1 MMQPMVEVNDERVPF
16 VRCRREWKGRRMTS
30 EAQRSVR
37 EAALEDSVA
46 EIVHDLKSPLAA
58 ISLEAMLLD
67 DRMQRGEREQV
78 KRAIERISSNVAF
91 LDRLIVDVLD
101 ACELAAG
108 PLVLRRETTELRDLL
123 EQVIERIV
131 PASQRAR
138 VYLDAAVPVT
148 LSLDPHR
155 IERVVANLLDNALK
169 YTPEN
174 GGIIVRLTVYNG
186 CASVSVIDSGAGLGD
201 LEQSEV
207 FSRYRRG
214 ESARGR
220 RGSGLGLHVS
230 KKIIEAHGGQ
240 IGVESIRGAGARF
253 YFDLPAR

>member
-1 MMQPMVEVNDERVPF
+1 MMQQQVEVDDEQVHF
-16 VRCRREWKGRRMTS
+16 VRSRREWKGRRMSGT
-30 EAQRSVR
+30 QRSIQ
-37 EAALEDSVA
+37 EAMLEDSVA
-46 EIVHDLKSPLAA
+46 EIVHDLKSPLAV

-67 DRMQRGEREQV
+67 DRLQRGEREQV
-78 KRAIERISSNVAF
+78 KRAIERISTNVAF

-108 PLVLRRETTELRDLL
+108 PLVLRRESTELRDLL
-123 EQVIERIV
+123 EQVIDRVV
-131 PASQRAR
+131 PSSQLSR

-148 LSLDPHR
+148 LFIDPHR

-169 YTPEN
+169 YTPDN
-174 GGIIVRLTVYNG
+174 GGVIVRLTVYNG
-186 CASVSVIDSGAGLGD
+186 GASVSVIDSGVGLGD
-201 LEQSEV
+201 VEQAEV
-207 FSRYRRG
+207 FARYRRG
-214 ESARGR
+214 ESSRGR